1 VQRRVAPF
9 VLTQISSLFSVT
21 AGSMVFI
28 AIPWIALEIS
38 GSATA
43 AGLVV
48 ALTAIPG
55 LIVIPLVGSVIDKY
69 GRKRVA
75 VWAELIT
82 GALTLLLPLVAGLWG
97 LSLIGLIILATLK
110 NIVAPAGP
118 TARKSIVPDVAAPA
132 NMTLDRANSIHE
144 AVFATGFA
152 MGPALAT
159 FCIALIGSAETFIVV
174 AAFALASGAVA
185 SLVKVVE
192 QHEPNDETEKEP
204 FHRYAMQGFKVLFAT
219 PSVLVMMSAVVI
231 LAVVYLPTEMV
242 VLPSYYNSL
251 GDPEGLGLLISAM
264 AAASIFGALFF
275 EQIHRY
281 LSYSTILRIG
291 IIGVPAAMIPM
302 SQLPAQWA
310 MLVGALVLGLA
321 WGPLLPLLNT
331 VIQRKIP
338 ANKRGRVFALEMAI
352 WNAGPLISM
361 VAVGAA
367 VDGIGVKP
375 TYTALALAVMTAG
388 LIVSFNKHI
397 KALNEKGVTS
407 PQEAIDLKS

>member
-1 VQRRVAPF
+1 MQRRVAPF

-110 NIVAPAGP
+110 NVVAPAGP
-118 TARKSIVPDVAAPA
+118 TARKSLVPDVAAPA

-152 MGPALAT
+152 LGPALAT

-174 AAFALASGAVA
+174 ALFALASGTVA

-219 PSVLVMMSAVVI
+219 PSVLVMMSAIVI

-264 AAASIFGALFF
+264 AGASIFGALFF

-302 SQLPAQWA
+302 SQLPPQWA
-310 MLVGALVLGLA
+310 MLTGALVLGLA

-367 VDGIGVKP
+367 VDGFGVKP
-375 TYTALALAVMTAG
+375 TYTALAVAVMTAG

-397 KALNEKGVTS
+397 KSLNDSDLPTS
-407 PQEAIDLKS
+407 PQDALQR